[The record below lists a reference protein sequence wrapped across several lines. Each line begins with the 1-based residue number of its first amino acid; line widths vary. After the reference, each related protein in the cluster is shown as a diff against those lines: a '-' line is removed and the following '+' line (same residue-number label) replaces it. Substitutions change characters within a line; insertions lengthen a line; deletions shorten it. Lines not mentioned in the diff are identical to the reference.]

1 MELGCSNSY
10 ESEIDMTNTMKAVRI
25 HQYGDTGVL
34 RYEDA
39 PCPDPASDEVL
50 IRVAAAGVNPVD
62 WKTRAGS
69 GMAGRYHNAFPL
81 IPGWDVSGVVEA
93 VGAAVKNF
101 KPGDE
106 VFGMVRFPEI
116 GSGYA
121 EYV

>member
-1 MELGCSNSY
+1 MEFSCSNSE
-10 ESEIDMTNTMKAVRI
+10 ESETEMSKTMKAIRI

-39 PCPDPASDEVL
+39 ARPDPAPDEVL

-69 GMAGRYHNAFPL
+69 GMAGRYLNPFPL

-93 VGAAVKNF
+93 VGAAVKAF
-101 KPGDE
+101 KPDDE
-106 VFGMVRFPEI
+106 VFG
-116 GSGYA
+116 
-121 EYV
+121 